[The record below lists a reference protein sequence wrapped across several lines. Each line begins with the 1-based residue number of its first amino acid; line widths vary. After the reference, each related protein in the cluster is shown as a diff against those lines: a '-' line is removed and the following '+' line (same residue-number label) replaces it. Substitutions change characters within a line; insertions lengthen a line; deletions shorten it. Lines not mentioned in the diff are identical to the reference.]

1 MLTQDPIG
9 LAGGVNLYAYA
20 ANNPVAFSD
29 PYGLCAPWCT
39 AFAGALIG
47 GAGAALATVA
57 YNAMNDRPL
66 RENVGRNALIGGAAG
81 GAIGLG
87 VGLLSGG
94 GSAAAAGAGGAGG
107 AGAAGFQ
114 NGQRVSQFVE
124 TAGGKLEVAY
134 KVAVDGTKVHLQ
146 NFSVFG
152 ADAET
157 VKVGTGQM
165 LQLTRQLIDAAKA
178 QGFEQITISGQ
189 RVSGA
194 NPGHVMEI
202 MKDLSK

>member
-20 ANNPVAFSD
+20 GNNPITFDD

-39 AFAGALIG
+39 AV
-47 GAGAALATVA
+47 AGAAIGFVGTVA
-57 YNAMNDRPL
+57 YNPAKGNDWDK
-66 RENVGRNALIGGAAG
+66 NVARNT
-81 GAIGLG
+81 AIGVA
-87 VGLLSGG
+87 VGFGG
-94 GSAAAAGAGGAGG
+94 GVAARVMMSPSGAAAAGAGGASG
-107 AGAAGFQ
+107 AGAAGWQ
-114 NGQRVSQFVE
+114 NGQRVSQIVE

-134 KVAVDGTKVHLQ
+134 KVVVDGTKVHLQ

-152 ADAET
+152 AEAEK
-157 VKVGTGQM
+157 VKAGTGQM
-165 LQLTRQLIDAAKA
+165 LQLTRQLIDAAKT

-189 RVSGA
+189 RISGA

-202 MKDLSK
+202 VKDLTQ